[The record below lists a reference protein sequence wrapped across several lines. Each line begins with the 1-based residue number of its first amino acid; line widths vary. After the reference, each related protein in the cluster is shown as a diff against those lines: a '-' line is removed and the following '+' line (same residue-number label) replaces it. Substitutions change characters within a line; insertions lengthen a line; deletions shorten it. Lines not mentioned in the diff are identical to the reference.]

1 MCRSICQIGMA
12 ISPTERNF
20 IMTTPAVSFINDYL
34 KAAITQ
40 LTTGS
45 ETKKQPM
52 VSRSAFDF
60 LRKYQISPSVDA
72 NYLTIVDLN
81 LQKETTQPNYIK
93 ITLFD
98 SVKPRMSDYQ
108 TLVKLLTVDN
118 PGFIVIESKKS
129 HIIPDSYGQF
139 HFKQP
144 VARIMSFLNNQG
156 INDVLD
162 TPEEAYSLL
171 TFIANLNSE
180 YLCLIDKHL
189 LKLYD
194 LLIDLN
200 QMDVIKVYQ
209 NGNISNKL

>member
-1 MCRSICQIGMA
+1 MCRSICQIDMI

-20 IMTTPAVSFINDYL
+20 IMTTPAVSFINTHL
-34 KAAITQ
+34 RPIITQ
-40 LTTGS
+40 LITDS

-52 VSRSAFDF
+52 VGRSAFDF
-60 LRKYQISPSVDA
+60 LRKYQTSPSVDA
-72 NYLTIVDLN
+72 NYLTIIDLN
-81 LQKETTQPNYIK
+81 PQKETDQPNYIK

-118 PGFIVIESKKS
+118 PGLIIIESKKS

-139 HFKQP
+139 YFKQP
-144 VARIMSFLNNQG
+144 VARIMSFLNNQK
-156 INDVLD
+156 INDLLD
-162 TPEEAYSLL
+162 KPEESYSLP
-171 TFIANLNSE
+171 TFIASLNSE
-180 YLCLIDKHL
+180 RLCFIDNHL
-189 LKLYD
+189 MKLYD

-209 NGNISNKL
+209 SGNVLNAL